1 MLVTGG
7 AGYIG
12 THTVLSL
19 LGAGAS
25 VVIVDNL
32 CNSSA
37 ASLERVKEL
46 AGDKASR
53 IVFHQARAGDA
64 FACFLLVPGKSALS
78 EVARRAPGV
87 RALRRRR
94 AAAPAG
100 GPGGRGGDGE
110 GVPAT
115 HVRGRGADT
124 RRSALLP
131 RRLRRG
137 HALAAPRSFDAV
149 IHFAGLT
156 AVRARDP
163 RCTAEAWR
171 CERAAPRG

>member
-53 IVFHQARAGDA
+53 IVFHQARCG
-64 FACFLLVPGKSALS
+64 CSSGQRLC
-78 EVARRAPGV
+78 ARRV
-87 RALRRRR
+87 RR
-94 AAAPAG
+94 P
-100 GPGGRGGDGE
+100 
-110 GVPAT
+110 
-115 HVRGRGADT
+115 
-124 RRSALLP
+124 
-131 RRLRRG
+131 RLR
-137 HALAAPRSFDAV
+137 LAGRP
-149 IHFAGLT
+149 G
-156 AVRARDP
+156 AR
-163 RCTAEAWR
+163 
-171 CERAAPRG
+171 

>member
-53 IVFHQARAGDA
+53 IVFHQARRAKGLGAAHAPSRCPRYRLAGG
-64 FACFLLVPGKSALS
+64 C
-78 EVARRAPGV
+78 VAR
-87 RALRRRR
+87 
-94 AAAPAG
+94 
-100 GPGGRGGDGE
+100 
-110 GVPAT
+110 
-115 HVRGRGADT
+115 
-124 RRSALLP
+124 
-131 RRLRRG
+131 
-137 HALAAPRSFDAV
+137 
-149 IHFAGLT
+149 
-156 AVRARDP
+156 
-163 RCTAEAWR
+163 
-171 CERAAPRG
+171 